1 MSASSRPSLTASISP
16 LRAGCEPEVVRLS
29 PPIARRTD
37 NAASGGHCERMK
49 LRECVAGDWSWLQE
63 WFKNKLRDRKLA
75 PVSAEWLEALLAER
89 TGVR

>member
-1 MSASSRPSLTASISP
+1 
-16 LRAGCEPEVVRLS
+16 
-29 PPIARRTD
+29 
-37 NAASGGHCERMK
+37 MK